1 MSLAD
6 DLVARFEPWLTPDLE
21 TYLRAI
27 ALMFSEVELLAFETD
42 DMEAWQVL
50 FDPDL
55 IPAKGLPYLAQYV
68 GEQLPEGISEP
79 LAREWIKDA
88 PNQVRG
94 TPYSIFRAA
103 QRHLTGSRSVAMS
116 ERDDG
121 SGPDTDPEYLQVI
134 TFTSETPDP
143 AQTEAD
149 IRSVLPA
156 DVILEYQTLDGQT
169 WADVDA
175 DFADWTAA
183 DAAYDSWAEMA
194 SELGGTSTFSR
205 PLPS

>member
-1 MSLAD
+1 
-6 DLVARFEPWLTPDLE
+6 
-21 TYLRAI
+21 
-27 ALMFSEVELLAFETD
+27 
-42 DMEAWQVL
+42 
-50 FDPDL
+50 
-55 IPAKGLPYLAQYV
+55 
-68 GEQLPEGISEP
+68 
-79 LAREWIKDA
+79 
-88 PNQVRG
+88 
-94 TPYSIFRAA
+94 
-103 QRHLTGSRSVAMS
+103 MS